1 MLEWND
7 SLSVQNTTI
16 DNQHKQL
23 VGKLNDFLNAYD
35 NKKSNEKL
43 MEIFKFLSDY
53 TKVHFRDEEN
63 LMLKYKYPGYDAQK
77 KEHTKF
83 ISDLS
88 NYEKELTE
96 SKSTLVLKIKT
107 NQMLVD
113 WLVNHIGKV
122 DKDLGVYLQ
131 GRA

>member
-7 SLSVQNTTI
+7 SLSVQNITI

-23 VGKLNDFLNAYD
+23 VSKLNDFLNAYD

-83 ISDLS
+83 INDLS
-88 NYEKELTE
+88 NYEKDLSEN
-96 SKSTLVLKIKT
+96 KSTLVLKIKT

-122 DKDLGVYLQ
+122 DKALGVYLQ

>member
-7 SLSVQNTTI
+7 SLSVQNIII
-16 DNQHKQL
+16 DNQHKEL
-23 VGKLNDFLNAYD
+23 IGKLNDFLNAYD

-63 LMLKYKYPGYDAQK
+63 LMLKYKYPGYDIQK
-77 KEHTKF
+77 KEHTNF
-83 ISDLS
+83 IKDLS
-88 NYEKELTE
+88 NYEKELSE
-96 SKSTLVLKIKT
+96 NKSTLVLKIRT

-113 WLVNHIGKV
+113 WLINHIGKV
-122 DKDLGVYLQ
+122 DKALGVYLQ

>member
-7 SLSVQNTTI
+7 SLSVQNITI

-83 ISDLS
+83 ISDLN
-88 NYEKELTE
+88 NYEKELSE
-96 SKSTLVLKIKT
+96 NKSTLVLKIKT

-113 WLVNHIGKV
+113 WLVNHIGKA
-122 DKDLGVYLQ
+122 DKALGVYLQ

>member
-7 SLSVQNTTI
+7 SLSVQNIII

-63 LMLKYKYPGYDAQK
+63 LMLKYKYPGYAAQK

-88 NYEKELTE
+88 NYEKELSE
-96 SKSTLVLKIKT
+96 NKSTLVLKIKT

-122 DKDLGVYLQ
+122 DKAFGAYLQ
-131 GRA
+131 GIA

>member
-7 SLSVQNTTI
+7 SLSVQNITI

-63 LMLKYKYPGYDAQK
+63 LMLKYKYPGYEAQK

-83 ISDLS
+83 ISDLN
-88 NYEKELTE
+88 NYERELSE
-96 SKSTLVLKIKT
+96 NKSTLVLKIKT

-122 DKDLGVYLQ
+122 DKALGVYLQ